1 MGTERTAR
9 TGRGLDWRLFVALR
23 TRCHSRFI
31 ELPVIIFSST
41 GNWGFFWVILAAALW
56 LAGAAD
62 DRMLFQFTVILIYAT
77 LVFNYGIKVVLKR
90 ERPTFDDPR
99 LAPLVG
105 TPSSKS
111 FPSSHSAMS
120 FAAACA
126 FTWYHPRF
134 WPLFFGLALAMS
146 WSRVYVGVHFPSDVV
161 AGMAVGLAAGAV
173 GVVLA
178 GML

>member
-1 MGTERTAR
+1 MGPEPAA
-9 TGRGLDWRLFVALR
+9 GSGKGLDWRLFLALR
-23 TRCHSRFI
+23 TRGHARAV
-31 ELPVIIFSST
+31 ELPVIAFSTT
-41 GNWGFFWVILAAALW
+41 GNWGAFWVVLAAALW
-56 LAGAAD
+56 VAGAGNG
-62 DRMLFQFTVILIYAT
+62 RELFQLMVILVYTT

-90 ERPTFDDPR
+90 ERPAFEDHR
-99 LAPLVG
+99 LKPLVG

-126 FTWYHPRF
+126 LSWYHPQL
-134 WPLFFGLALAMS
+134 WPLWFGLALVMS

-161 AGMAVGLAAGAV
+161 AGTAVGLVAGGV

>member
-1 MGTERTAR
+1 MATEP
-9 TGRGLDWRLFVALR
+9 GGEGVDWRLFVALR

-31 ELPVIIFSST
+31 ELPVIAFSTT
-41 GNWGFFWVILAAALW
+41 GNWGAFWVALAAGLW
-56 LAGAAD
+56 LSGTGGGKE
-62 DRMLFQFTVILIYAT
+62 LFQLTVIMVYAT

-90 ERPTFDDPR
+90 ERPAFSDPR

-111 FPSSHSAMS
+111 FPSAHSAMS
-120 FAAACA
+120 FAAACVLS
-126 FTWYHPRF
+126 WYHPRF
-134 WPLFFGLALAMS
+134 WPLFFSLALVMS

-161 AGMAVGLAAGAV
+161 AGMFVGLAAGAV

-178 GML
+178 GMF